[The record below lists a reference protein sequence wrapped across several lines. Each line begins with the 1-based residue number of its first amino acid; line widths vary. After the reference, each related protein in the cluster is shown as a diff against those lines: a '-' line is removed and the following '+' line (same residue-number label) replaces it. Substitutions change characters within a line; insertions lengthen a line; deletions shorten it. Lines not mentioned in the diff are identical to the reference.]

1 MKLSDLTTDQ
11 SLNVLCEITPY
22 VSNIVTDEKIINTI
36 GKGVNTK
43 GMTKIGVIR
52 AGIERITDLVPSLL
66 NTHRADVY
74 GILAA
79 VNMTKPDK
87 IAAQKLTKTMEQI
100 KEAVQDEELMAF
112 FRSFG
117 SQNKKEPSAPSAKH
131 QD

>member
-11 SLNVLCEITPY
+11 SLNVLCEITHY
-22 VSNIVTDEKIINTI
+22 VYNIVKDEEIINTI
-36 GKGVNTK
+36 GKSINTK
-43 GMTKIGVIR
+43 GMTKMGVMQ
-52 AGIERITDLVPSLL
+52 AGIERITALVPSLL

-87 IAAQKLTKTMEQI
+87 IAAQKLTETMAQI
-100 KEAVQDEELMAF
+100 KEVVQDDELMVF
-112 FRSFG
+112 FKSFG
-117 SQNKKEPSAPSAKH
+117 TQDKREPSAPSAKP